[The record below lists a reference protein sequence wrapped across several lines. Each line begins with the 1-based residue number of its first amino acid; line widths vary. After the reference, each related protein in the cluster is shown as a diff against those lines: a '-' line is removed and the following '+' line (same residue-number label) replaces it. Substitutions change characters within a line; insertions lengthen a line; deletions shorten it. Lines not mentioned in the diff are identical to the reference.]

1 MPRPGV
7 KLGCATIV
15 FCLLAAA
22 VVGLSNFSWMG
33 GGDRSAPILSVE
45 RTLAAHVDLD
55 AAHPSAVQRFTVKSM
70 DAGHLSLSA
79 HAAPGFGIVS
89 LTILVGDGTS
99 LTESWDEFRGGGGN
113 GVELIDST
121 GADVDLSRQFVA
133 LVELADPNPA
143 RPVPVDLT
151 MTARSDFVG
160 SMATP
165 AATLTAP
172 PDFALSVV
180 AVSPISTA
188 SVSKVRASY
197 QETIQVAAGPS
208 QRVLRLEMSGAALPV
223 SAGGSG
229 QPMIVATVMAYT
241 MSGTG
246 GEMYVHGAIQP
257 LSAPIAWSFTG
268 SSEER
273 YADANRGSG
282 GDPSPACKSSGGSCH
297 VDLAID
303 LQSQGYVYPLGSA
316 SPDNVPMTVTFEV
329 DAIDFLIGVPVV
341 PDGAAMSL
349 TSVPAVTSPNAS

>member
-1 MPRPGV
+1 M
-7 KLGCATIV
+7 
-15 FCLLAAA
+15 
-22 VVGLSNFSWMG
+22 
-33 GGDRSAPILSVE
+33 
-45 RTLAAHVDLD
+45 
-55 AAHPSAVQRFTVKSM
+55 
-70 DAGHLSLSA
+70 
-79 HAAPGFGIVS
+79 
-89 LTILVGDGTS
+89 
-99 LTESWDEFRGGGGN
+99 
-113 GVELIDST
+113 
-121 GADVDLSRQFVA
+121 
-133 LVELADPNPA
+133 
-143 RPVPVDLT
+143 
-151 MTARSDFVG
+151 
-160 SMATP
+160 
-165 AATLTAP
+165 
-172 PDFALSVV
+172 
-180 AVSPISTA
+180 SPISTA

-329 DAIDFLIGVPVV
+329 DAIDFLIGVPAV